1 MRLVRFPASDKAGIP
16 ETTRKGRPVTVSP
29 TTYEVFD
36 PATLE
41 VVGTAPLHT
50 AEDMERAVA
59 LAGTAAAAWAADR
72 GARRSALRSIAAA
85 VRTQSGR
92 LGEILS
98 REQGKVLREAV
109 MEFQVAAGLFDY
121 YADLEWDQTEQLP
134 ERDGRRLSVDYR
146 PVGLVGAITPWNF
159 PISLLAVKLA
169 PALVAGCT
177 VIAKPSPSTPL
188 STIALVELM
197 NGFLPPHVLTSVT
210 GRGVLS
216 RALSTLP
223 GVRKISFTGSTE
235 VGTAIMAQAA
245 PTVKRVTLE
254 LGGNDPAIVLPDA
267 DPAFTAAGI
276 IGSAFRNAGQV
287 CMAVKRV
294 FVPRSLAGEL
304 TEALAAAAAGLVVGR
319 GLDAGT
325 SMGPMHN
332 AAQRDLVASL
342 VTQAVNDGGKLA
354 FGGGTGTSLPGYF
367 MEPTIISDAPHNT
380 PLVCSEQF
388 GSALPVSVYDDV
400 EDVLA
405 QLNAQ
410 EFGLGASVWTPDLD
424 RAGELAARIEAG
436 TVWINQHTQVELD
449 APFGGWKASGMGRE
463 RGHWGLSEYLQ
474 TRTVNAMAGTH
485 AVAAAGASSA
495 AQSS

>member
-1 MRLVRFPASDKAGIP
+1 M
-16 ETTRKGRPVTVSP
+16 TVSP
-29 TTYEVFD
+29 STYEIHD

-41 VVGTAPLHT
+41 VVDAAPLHT
-50 AEDMERAVA
+50 AADVELAVA
-59 LAGTAAAAWAADR
+59 RAGTAAAAWAADR
-72 GARRSALRSIAAA
+72 EARRDALRSIAGAI
-85 VRTQSGR
+85 RTEAPR

-109 MEFQVAAGLFDY
+109 MEFTVAAGLFDY
-121 YADLEWDQTEQLP
+121 YADLEWDQTEYLP
-134 ERDGRRLSVDYR
+134 ERDGRRLAVQYQ

-188 STIALVELM
+188 STIAMVELM
-197 NGFLPPHVLTSVT
+197 NTILPQHVLACVT

-267 DPAFTAAGI
+267 DPSFTSAGI

-294 FVPRSLAGEL
+294 FVPRSRAAEF

-325 SMGPMHN
+325 GMGPMHN
-332 AAQRDLVASL
+332 AAQRDLVAGL
-342 VTQAVNDGGKLA
+342 VKQATADGGRLA
-354 FGGGTGTSLPGYF
+354 FGGGTGTELPGYF
-367 MEPTIISDAPHNT
+367 MQPTIVADAPYDT
-380 PLVCSEQF
+380 PLVCTEQF

-400 EDVLA
+400 EQVLA
-405 QLNAQ
+405 HLNGQ
-410 EFGLGASVWTPDLD
+410 EFGLGASVWTPDLE
-424 RAGELAARIEAG
+424 RADNLASRIEAG
-436 TVWINQHTQVELD
+436 TVWINQHTQVEVD

-463 RGHWGLSEYLQ
+463 RGSWGLSEYLQ
-474 TRTVNAMAGTH
+474 TRTVNA
-485 AVAAAGASSA
+485 VAGAHGAGGSVAGAHGAGGSA
-495 AQSS
+495 A